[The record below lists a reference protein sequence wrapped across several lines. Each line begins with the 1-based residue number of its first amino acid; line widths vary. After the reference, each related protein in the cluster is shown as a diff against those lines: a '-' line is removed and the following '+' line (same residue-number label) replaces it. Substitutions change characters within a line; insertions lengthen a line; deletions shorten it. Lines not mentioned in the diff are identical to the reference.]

1 MEDQSLAVRLRTR
14 RSQMMVDSLEEVAL
28 RLFEQR
34 GFDAVTVDDLAS
46 EAQISPRTFYRYF
59 AAKEDVFQVAI
70 DRRSEGLRVLL
81 EASPNDEPPV
91 QALSRAFRSVL
102 SAEDPVVVRRWMV
115 VIQATPNVLR
125 GVLGGIQL
133 KSQTVM
139 AEFFGARLGG
149 ASDALVP
156 TMLAAA
162 AGGVVMAAHTK
173 WFLLGG
179 DLATTVSEGLDVLQ
193 SAMAGNLEMTRQL

>member
-1 MEDQSLAVRLRTR
+1 
-14 RSQMMVDSLEEVAL
+14 MMVDSLEEVAL
-28 RLFEQR
+28 RLFEQH
-34 GFDAVTVDDLAS
+34 GFDAVTVDDLAA

-59 AAKEDVFQVAI
+59 AAKDDVLQVAI
-70 DRRSEGLRVLL
+70 DRRSEGLRVVL
-81 EASPNDEPPV
+81 EASPDDEPPV
-91 QALSRAFRSVL
+91 HALSRAFRSVL
-102 SAEDPVVVRRWMV
+102 SAEDPEVIRRWMV
-115 VIQATPNVLR
+115 VIQATPDLLR

-133 KSQTVM
+133 KSQTVI
-139 AEFFGARLGG
+139 AEFFSSRLGE

-179 DLATTVSEGLDVLQ
+179 DLPTTVSEGLDVLQ
-193 SAMAGNLEMTRQL
+193 SAMAGKLEMTRQL

>member
-1 MEDQSLAVRLRTR
+1 
-14 RSQMMVDSLEEVAL
+14 
-28 RLFEQR
+28 
-34 GFDAVTVDDLAS
+34 
-46 EAQISPRTFYRYF
+46 
-59 AAKEDVFQVAI
+59 
-70 DRRSEGLRVLL
+70 
-81 EASPNDEPPV
+81 
-91 QALSRAFRSVL
+91 
-102 SAEDPVVVRRWMV
+102 
-115 VIQATPNVLR
+115 
-125 GVLGGIQL
+125 
-133 KSQTVM
+133 M